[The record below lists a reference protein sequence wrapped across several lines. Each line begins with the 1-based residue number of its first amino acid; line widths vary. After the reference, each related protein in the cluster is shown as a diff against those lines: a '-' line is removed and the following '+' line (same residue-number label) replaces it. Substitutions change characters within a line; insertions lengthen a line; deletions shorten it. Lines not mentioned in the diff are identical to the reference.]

1 MATKIL
7 AVDDDTNLLKLLG
20 HILRTAGFEVTE
32 VTNGQQALAAV
43 AREVPDLVLID
54 VMMPVM
60 DGYEVCRRL
69 RSNPRTRHVPIIL
82 LTAKVQTEDKIA
94 GLEAGADDYVT
105 KPATPSELVARIKAL
120 LRRSA
125 FSAEAAKPKGRIT
138 AWIGAKGGVG
148 TTSLAVNIAV
158 LVAKAGLRVTLAD
171 WQPVPAAATYLG
183 LHGAKGLDELLT
195 QGGDQLDVRAVE
207 RMIIVHG
214 TGLSLLS
221 GSTSLS
227 GGIRTATNTQVDIM
241 LDALTTS
248 AQHVML
254 DLGAGLE
261 GTTRYVLEQ
270 CDRTMVVTEPDR
282 AGIEWGQILM
292 EELSKLRI
300 AGPRV
305 GVVLVNRTGTSLY
318 LPRKDMEMRLRSPI
332 TALITPAAEPFFQA
346 TRDGTP
352 FVLAYPTSPVS
363 DALRAIAKIWLETAA
378 TAPAP

>member
-20 HILRTAGFEVTE
+20 HILRTAGFDVTE
-32 VTNGQQALAAV
+32 ATNGQQALAAV
-43 AREVPDLVLID
+43 ARDVPDLVLID

-69 RSNPRTRHVPIIL
+69 RSNSRTKHVPIIL
-82 LTAKVQTEDKIA
+82 LTAKVQTEDKIS

-120 LRRSA
+120 LRRST
-125 FSAEAAKPKGRIT
+125 FSTEATKPRGRIT

-158 LVAKAGLRVTLAD
+158 LAAKAGHRVVLAD

-195 QGGDQLDVRAVE
+195 QEGDQLDGRAVE
-207 RMIIVHG
+207 RMLIAHSS
-214 TGLSLLS
+214 GLSLLS
-221 GSTSLS
+221 GSTLLS
-227 GGIRTATNTQVDIM
+227 GGIRTATATQVDIM
-241 LDALTTS
+241 LDALATN
-248 AQHVML
+248 AQYVML
-254 DLGAGLE
+254 DLGSGLD
-261 GTTRYVLEQ
+261 GMTRYVLEQ
-270 CDRTMVVTEPDR
+270 SDRTMVVTEPDR
-282 AGIEWGQILM
+282 AGIEWGQVLM
-292 EELSKLRI
+292 EELSKIRI

-305 GVVLVNRTGTSLY
+305 GVVLVNRAGTSLY
-318 LPRKDMEMRLRSPI
+318 LPRKDMETRLRSPI
-332 TALITPAAEPFFQA
+332 TALVTPAAEPFFQA

-352 FVLAYPTSPVS
+352 FILTYPTSPIS
-363 DALRAIAKIWLETAA
+363 DALRAIAKPWLETA
-378 TAPAP
+378 TAPAS